1 VPDRLTGQ
9 DTERGTF
16 SHRHLVLHDVHTGEI
31 DTPMQ
36 RIEKATASFEVYNSP
51 LSEYACV
58 GFEYGYSIAAPEAL
72 VVWEAQF
79 GDFAN
84 GAQTIVDQFISS
96 GLAKWR
102 ETSRLTLLLPH
113 GYEGNGP
120 EHSSARLERFLQL
133 AAEGNIRVANP
144 SSAAQYFHLIR
155 RQALDPSARPLVVMT
170 PKGLLRLKEAASS
183 VGELTD
189 GRFRPVID
197 DPSARHAEVRRLVVV
212 SGKLYYDI
220 LAGGERPPE
229 VAVAR
234 LEQLYPFPVEEFA
247 ELIAGYPSLEE
258 VAWAQEEPQN
268 MGAWRATRHRLE
280 QAGLPLRYI
289 GRQWRASTSEGYPTT
304 HAREQERIVR
314 EVLAY

>member
-1 VPDRLTGQ
+1 M
-9 DTERGTF
+9 
-16 SHRHLVLHDVHTGEI
+16 I
-31 DTPMQ
+31 
-36 RIEKATASFEVYNSP
+36 
-51 LSEYACV
+51 
-58 GFEYGYSIAAPEAL
+58 
-72 VVWEAQF
+72 
-79 GDFAN
+79 
-84 GAQTIVDQFISS
+84 DQFIVS
-96 GLAKWR
+96 GRAKWGQN
-102 ETSRLTLLLPH
+102 SRLTLLLPH

-120 EHSSARLERFLQL
+120 EHSSARLERFLKL

-183 VGELTD
+183 VCELTD
-189 GRFRPVID
+189 GGFRPVID

-212 SGKLYYDI
+212 SGKLYNDI

-258 VAWAQEEPQN
+258 VVWAQEEPQN

>member
-1 VPDRLTGQ
+1 
-9 DTERGTF
+9 
-16 SHRHLVLHDVHTGEI
+16 
-31 DTPMQ
+31 
-36 RIEKATASFEVYNSP
+36 
-51 LSEYACV
+51 
-58 GFEYGYSIAAPEAL
+58 
-72 VVWEAQF
+72 
-79 GDFAN
+79 
-84 GAQTIVDQFISS
+84 
-96 GLAKWR
+96 
-102 ETSRLTLLLPH
+102 
-113 GYEGNGP
+113 
-120 EHSSARLERFLQL
+120 
-133 AAEGNIRVANP
+133 
-144 SSAAQYFHLIR
+144 LIR

-189 GRFRPVID
+189 GGFRPVID

-234 LEQLYPFPVEEFA
+234 LEQLYPFPVEGFA

-258 VAWAQEEPQN
+258 VVWAQEEPQN